1 MSGQTLLL
9 NSEPKNICILRLSAI
24 GDVCHAVSMVQSIQ
38 RQWPKVKITWV
49 IGKLE
54 ALFLAS
60 LPNIEFIVFDKRK
73 GFSGLLELKKTL
85 AGRDF
90 DVLLHMQAALRSS
103 LVSWCIPAKV
113 KLGFDRARAKEGQ
126 WLFSNARIKSQK
138 HPHVLDGFAA
148 FGEALGLEVQ
158 APRWDMGIS
167 AEDDRWAL
175 EQVASSAP
183 FVVISPAASKAER
196 NWSVEGYTA
205 IAEYLHGKGYGIVLT
220 GGPTD
225 MERELSQSIIQS
237 CSFPILDLVG
247 KTTLQQLLA
256 VIRQAHLVI
265 APDTGP
271 THMAVVVGTPV
282 VGLYAHSNPRR
293 TGPYCYLD
301 YVVNEYDAIIEEQK
315 GKPWQE
321 LPWGVRAKGG
331 DLMERITLDAV
342 TEKVDAVLRDFY
354 SHS

>member
-9 NSEPKNICILRLSAI
+9 NSEPKKLCILRLSAI

-38 RQWPKVKITWV
+38 RQWPNVKITWV

-54 ALFLAS
+54 ALFLAA
-60 LPNIEFIVFDKRK
+60 LPDIEFIVFDKRK
-73 GFSGLLELKKTL
+73 GFSGLRALKKML
-85 AGRDF
+85 AGREF
-90 DVLLHMQAALRSS
+90 DVLLHMQAALRAS
-103 LVSWCIPAKV
+103 LVSLCIPAKIKV
-113 KLGFDRARAKEGQ
+113 GFDGARAKEGQ

-138 HPHVLDGFAA
+138 HPHVLEGFAA
-148 FGEALGLEVQ
+148 FGEALGLEAQ
-158 APRWDMGIS
+158 PPRWDMGIS

-175 EQVASSAP
+175 EQVSSCAP
-183 FVVISPAASKAER
+183 FVVISPAASKVER
-196 NWSVEGYTA
+196 NWSVEGYAA
-205 IAEYLHGKGYGIVLT
+205 IAKYLQGKGFGIILT

-225 MERELSQSIIQS
+225 MERDLSQKIIQS

-271 THMAVVVGTPV
+271 THMAVVVETPV

-293 TGPYCYLD
+293 TGPYLYLG
-301 YVVNEYDAIIEEQK
+301 YVVNQYDAIIKEQK

-321 LPWGVRAKGG
+321 LPWGVRAKGEN
-331 DLMERITLDAV
+331 LMGRITLGAV
-342 TEKVDAVLRDFY
+342 KEKVDAVLRDFY